1 MKHILIYFDKCPH
14 ACCICKKKFTQR
26 GYLKISDIT
35 RKSRLGGLKPKH
47 MASVEQEPITGVL
60 SPQWGPGAEPLVGGL
75 RGQSPPEAES
85 FFAAYAFIL

>member
-1 MKHILIYFDKCPH
+1 
-14 ACCICKKKFTQR
+14 
-26 GYLKISDIT
+26 
-35 RKSRLGGLKPKH
+35 